1 MSIYYD
7 ISKILIS
14 WTVVNE
20 VMEPLSDV
28 LKKDDA

>member
-20 VMEPLSDV
+20 VMDPLSDV